1 MEGGERGKGEKE
13 EEVGRERNLYEIN
26 AINLLCAQCLV
37 ERRREEEVGSGGG
50 VKKSPKNLLNQNR
63 AELAESEAG
72 REERRCF
79 GQGVRGVR
87 ESGR

>member
-37 ERRREEEVGSGGG
+37 ERRREEEVGR
-50 VKKSPKNLLNQNR
+50 VVL
-63 AELAESEAG
+63 
-72 REERRCF
+72 
-79 GQGVRGVR
+79 
-87 ESGR
+87 